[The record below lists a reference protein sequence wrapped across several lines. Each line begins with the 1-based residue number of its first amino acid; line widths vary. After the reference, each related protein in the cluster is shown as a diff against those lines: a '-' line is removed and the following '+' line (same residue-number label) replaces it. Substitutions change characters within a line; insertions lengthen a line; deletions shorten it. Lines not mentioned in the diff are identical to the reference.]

1 MFEGFYKLT
10 TNPFRLAPDPDF
22 CFSHSGYKGAREY
35 LEYALDQ
42 GEGFVM
48 VTGRP
53 GTGKTMLVET
63 FLREIDSSR
72 VIAKRIAVSN
82 YGADELLR
90 AMAYAYDIEIGD
102 PDKATLRHLIQ
113 QYFLQQEQAGRRVL
127 LIMDEAQAL
136 QHSALEEL
144 RILADLQTE
153 SRTML
158 QLFLVGQESL
168 QELMSTPE
176 MEQFQQRVIA
186 NYHLMP
192 LNLPDAR
199 AYIEYR
205 LLRAGWSG
213 DPEFTSAAVVSIYQL
228 SRGVPRHINKI
239 CNRLLLLGF
248 GKGSY
253 IFDQEDVQAI
263 STEMQQE
270 LLTPMESG
278 TTLLID
284 PDSFSDIPEI
294 RDGVIALA
302 DLAIRMDKV
311 DAHAFAIS
319 EASRRA
325 AKQKA
330 QFIARHHDDPASW
343 FPHESLPA
351 DPLEDPVEITAEQAS
366 SPASPAA
373 DDHQHGSA
381 IAERLLSRLKV
392 RETLVVTVATLAIT
406 TISIAAL
413 PSLFGKTPATGA
425 LSHTDQTVRDIQD
438 SNPSGSQGKTGNE
451 LIAGQATTFVASRT
465 AAAADELLVRPDKHR
480 DAPRVVTG
488 AAADSAMTADIMP
501 APDNTAR
508 IVSKPVPVGNDNEDA
523 SPEQQRQFRFVASFQ
538 TPGEVE
544 TLDDGAI
551 AGDLSEAI
559 QATSHD
565 GLLLAR
571 QQQAYADFQPA
582 SGEIIR
588 HTLAQQPPSGSDV
601 LLQSVAVDYG
611 VADVIQDAKIAELI
625 SLGQRSIADYRLL
638 TPEDD
643 NAYGYFLAVLRL
655 EQGNEEARAGIQ
667 EIVEVYATLIRKTLN
682 RRDND
687 RAGEYLDRALSIQPD
702 NHELLALKDDL
713 ESNISRSSSGN
724 ARRVSAS
731 QGGEPTMQERMM
743 SRITTFFN
751 KRKAEAKRGEVRVPS
766 GWDS

>member
-1 MFEGFYKLT
+1 MFEDFYQLS

-22 CFSHSGYKGAREY
+22 CFSHCGYKSAREY
-35 LEYALDQ
+35 LEYALEQ

-63 FLREIDSSR
+63 FLREIDNSR

-90 AMAYAYDIEIGD
+90 AMAYAYDIDAAEL
-102 PDKATLRHLIQ
+102 DKATLRHLIQ

-186 NYHLMP
+186 NYHLLP
-192 LNLPDAR
+192 LNLPETR

-213 DPEFTSAAVVSIYQL
+213 DPEFASEAVASIYQL
-228 SRGVPRHINKI
+228 SKGVPRHINKI

-263 STEMQQE
+263 SAEMHEE

-278 TTLLID
+278 TTLLAD
-284 PDSFSDIPEI
+284 ADSISDIPEI
-294 RDGVIALA
+294 RDGVVALA
-302 DLAIRMDKV
+302 DLVIRIDKV
-311 DAHAFAIS
+311 DAHAFALS

-325 AKQKA
+325 ARQKA
-330 QFIARHHDDPASW
+330 QFVARHHDDSATW

-351 DPLEDPVEITAEQAS
+351 EPPEDPVVIKTEQVS
-366 SPASPAA
+366 SPASPAP
-373 DDHQHGSA
+373 DDHHNGSA
-381 IAERLLSRLKV
+381 IAERLLSRLRF

-413 PSLFGKTPATGA
+413 PSLFGQAPVTEA
-425 LSHTDQTVRDIQD
+425 LSEAHAPAGDDV
-438 SNPSGSQGKTGNE
+438 
-451 LIAGQATTFVASRT
+451 IAV
-465 AAAADELLVRPDKHR
+465 
-480 DAPRVVTG
+480 
-488 AAADSAMTADIMP
+488 
-501 APDNTAR
+501 PDNTALLG
-508 IVSKPVPVGNDNEDA
+508 SKPQSVQQPLPVATVNED
-523 SPEQQRQFRFVASFQ
+523 SSSQPQRQLRFVASFQ
-538 TPGEVE
+538 TPGGVE
-544 TLDDGAI
+544 TPDEAVV
-551 AGDLSEAI
+551 AGDASAKA
-559 QATSHD
+559 QATSRD
-565 GLLLAR
+565 GLMLAT
-571 QQQAYADFQPA
+571 QQHADVDFQSA
-582 SGEIIR
+582 SGAIIR
-588 HTLAQQPPSGSDV
+588 DPLAQQGPAETAA
-601 LLQSVAVDYG
+601 LLQPVAFGAG
-611 VADVIQDAKIAELI
+611 VADVMQDTKIAQLI
-625 SLGQRSIADYRLL
+625 LLGQQSIADYRLL
-638 TPEDD
+638 TPEED
-643 NAYGYFLAVLRL
+643 NAYGYFLAVLRRDPD
-655 EQGNEEARAGIQ
+655 NADARAGIQ
-667 EIVEVYATLIRKTLN
+667 EIVDIYVTLVRKAVN

-687 RAGEYLDRALSIQPD
+687 RAGRYIDRALSIQP
-702 NHELLALKDDL
+702 NNRALLALKDDL
-713 ESNISRSSSGN
+713 DSNISRSSSN
-724 ARRVSAS
+724 SARRVSAS
-731 QGGEPTMQERMM
+731 QGDGRTIQESMM

-751 KRKAEAKRGEVRVPS
+751 KRKAEAKKGEVDVPA